1 MPDVTGWSEEEIL
14 DYENGLAAQESPSSP
29 RQEVYLDACRVAA
42 MRSIDEGFGT
52 QWLKDE
58 ERKLRSL
65 YLAERLD
72 RLEKLLLAGV
82 VWRKCERST

>member
-52 QWLKDE
+52 QWLRDE

-65 YLAERLD
+65 YLAELTTYRAQECD
-72 RLEKLLLAGV
+72 AVG
-82 VWRKCERST
+82 TADTGH

>member
-52 QWLKDE
+52 Q
-58 ERKLRSL
+58 
-65 YLAERLD
+65 
-72 RLEKLLLAGV
+72 
-82 VWRKCERST
+82 